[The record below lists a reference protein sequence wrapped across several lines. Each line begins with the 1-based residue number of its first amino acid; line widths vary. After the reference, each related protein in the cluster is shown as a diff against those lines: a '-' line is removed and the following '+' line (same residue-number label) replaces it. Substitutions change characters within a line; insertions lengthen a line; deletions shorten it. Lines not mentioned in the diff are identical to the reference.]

1 MKKLI
6 VLLFAFIIGCNLQ
19 GDNNPLNL
27 KAVWTPNPADQNVIQ
42 YCIYWWQGDDTTA
55 FNVND
60 MVCSDSV
67 AHLQVDS
74 LMSLP
79 LAVTF
84 NYVRAGATAL
94 SENGVS
100 PMALTRFY
108 SYFEFAAPSSPENMR
123 IKK

>member
-55 FNVND
+55 FNVNE

-67 AHLQVDS
+67 AHFQVDS

-108 SYFEFAAPSSPENMR
+108 SYFEFAVPSSPENMR